1 MSEIFESPCREC
13 LETVLTNY
21 IKLLDMDKILN
32 ARLKALENQSCETV
46 SIEMPMILG
55 AKGYVNYVYDFTE
68 QK

>member
-55 AKGYVNYVYDFTE
+55 AKGYVSYVYDFTE